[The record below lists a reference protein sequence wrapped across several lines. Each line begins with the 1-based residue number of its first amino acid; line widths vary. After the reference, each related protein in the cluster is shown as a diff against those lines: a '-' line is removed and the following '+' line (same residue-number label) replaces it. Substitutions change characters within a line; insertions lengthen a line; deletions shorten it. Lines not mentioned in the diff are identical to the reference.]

1 MALRFKMDRARKV
14 LRITTQ
20 TRAWEVTRRHWVPFS
35 AASWVISLL
44 VWVALVLAFCRIQE
58 DA

>member
-14 LRITTQ
+14 LRITTR
-20 TRAWEVTRRHWVPFS
+20 TRAWEVTRRHWAPFS
-35 AASWVISLL
+35 AVSWVISLL
-44 VWVALVLAFCRIQE
+44 VWVVLVLTLCRVQE